1 MLWMCMEGAMEGG
14 KSDGKREREWERACT
29 GREEN
34 TVHWIHGGTERGGR
48 REEEEM
54 GARGGEL

>member
-1 MLWMCMEGAMEGG
+1 MEGG